1 MAKKKPI
8 KVLSKEELESK
19 STKEL
24 LGYLKRLNQC
34 PESFELS
41 DLDVNID
48 LTDSS
53 FIYFKQTKKWK
64 AAYDIVKVILKKREH
79 IEK

>member
-8 KVLSKEELESK
+8 KVLSKEELGSK

-34 PESFELS
+34 QESFELS

-53 FIYFKQTKKWK
+53 FIYFKQTMKWK
-64 AAYDIVKVILKKREH
+64 AAYDIVKVILNKREH

>member
-1 MAKKKPI
+1 MAKKKPL

-34 PESFELS
+34 QESFELS

-53 FIYFKQTKKWK
+53 FIYFKQTTKWK